1 MNQIEHLE
9 RQAQNSF
16 LTRMGLTEADVRE
29 TFTAPGFSIQQLRL
43 NMLREAA
50 EGNLREGTAETSWG
64 QLLRVGV
71 QAMASDY
78 FAWAGNET
86 IFQDLV
92 DERPSNKAMEF
103 YAPMY
108 GGQLP
113 KPVERSGRYAS
124 SYFKGTDSMLV
135 NEKFGR
141 LYEFEK
147 ELWDDDKTG
156 QIKQRAKDIG
166 QGMRIVQEMWFS
178 ARLTGAT
185 QTFAEDIIVPA
196 PSIVT
201 SVYSDTKFSSTEGNR
216 AASAATRLS
225 QPALEA
231 ASVAMMKARDPMN
244 NLLHTK
250 MDTLIVGVDDMF
262 TAAKLINST
271 LQPSVPGTSAQ
282 VLGGYTVAASAAT
295 SGVPGGT
302 TGYVN
307 TINPLYGLYKLKIG
321 RYLPQYHWYL
331 TQAKKGIIFQ
341 TRSPLEITQENP
353 TAGESFNR
361 DVLLFKSS
369 ARWQMDWITGS
380 EYFSYQGY
388 RAS

>member
-9 RQAQNSF
+9 KQAQNSF
-16 LTRMGLTEADVRE
+16 LTRMGLTEADVKE
-29 TFTAPGFSIQQLRL
+29 TFNAPGFSIQQMRL
-43 NMLREAA
+43 NILREAA

-86 IFQDLV
+86 IFQDIV

-124 SYFKGTDSMLV
+124 SYLKGTDSMIV
-135 NEKFGR
+135 NEKVGR

-156 QIKQRAKDIG
+156 QIKQKAADIG
-166 QGMRIVQEMWFS
+166 AGMRIVQEMYFS
-178 ARLTGAT
+178 ARLSGAAT
-185 QTFAEDIIVPA
+185 HFAEDLYVGA
-196 PSIVT
+196 PGIVT
-201 SVYSDTKFSSTEGNR
+201 TPY
-216 AASAATRLS
+216 SAAQGNQSASTSARLS
-225 QPALEA
+225 QPELEA
-231 ASVAMMKARDPMN
+231 ASVAMLKIRDPLN

-250 MDTLIVGVDDMF
+250 MDTLVVSVDDMMN
-262 TAAKLINST
+262 AAKLINST
-271 LQPSVPGTSAQ
+271 LQPSMPGTSAQ
-282 VLGGYTVAASAAT
+282 VMGGYTVTAAQTT

-302 TGYVN
+302 IGYVN
-307 TINPLYGLYKLKIG
+307 TVNPLYGLYKLKIG
-321 RYLPQYHWYL
+321 RYLGSYEWYL
-331 TQAKKGIIFQ
+331 GQAKKGLILQ
-341 TRSPLEITQENP
+341 SRSPLEIIQENP
-353 TAGESFNR
+353 TAGDSFNR
-361 DVLLFKSS
+361 DVLVFKST
-369 ARWQMDWITGS
+369 ARWAIDWIQGS
-380 EYFSYQGY
+380 NLFWFKGY
-388 RAS
+388 HS

>member
-16 LTRMGLTEADVRE
+16 LTRMGLTEADVKE
-29 TFTAPGFSIQQLRL
+29 TFTAPGFSIQQMRL
-43 NMLREAA
+43 NILREAA
-50 EGNLREGTAETSWG
+50 EGNLKEGTAETSWG

-86 IFQDLV
+86 IFQDIV

-156 QIKQRAKDIG
+156 QIKQKAADIG
-166 QGMRIVQEMWFS
+166 AGMRIVQEMYFN
-178 ARLTGAT
+178 ARLTGEA
-185 QTFAEDIIVPA
+185 QTYAEDITVSAPA
-196 PSIVT
+196 VVT
-201 SVYSDTKFSSTEGNR
+201 TPFSSTIGNQS
-216 AASAATRLS
+216 ANASARLS
-225 QPALEA
+225 QAELEA
-231 ASVAMMKARDPMN
+231 ASVAMLKIRDPLN
-244 NLLHTK
+244 NLLLTK

-262 TAAKLINST
+262 NAAKLINST
-271 LQPSVPGTSAQ
+271 LQPSVPGTSLQALGGTTVSGTASSQ
-282 VLGGYTVAASAAT
+282 GVLGGQIGWTNTV
-295 SGVPGGT
+295 
-302 TGYVN
+302 
-307 TINPLYGLYKLKIG
+307 NPLYGLYKLKVS

-331 TQAKKGIIFQ
+331 GQAKKGLIFQ
-341 TRSPLEITQENP
+341 TRSPLEIIQENP
-353 TAGESFNR
+353 TAGDSFNR
-361 DVLLFKSS
+361 DVLVFKST
-369 ARWQMDWITGS
+369 ARWQLDWITGS
-380 EYFSYQGY
+380 SNFWFKGY
-388 RAS
+388 HS